1 MRPRTALDPH
11 SLFDF
16 GPMAHEY
23 DRWYGTLTGQAH
35 DRVQKEDAMTLLR
48 PAQRGDRLLDVGC
61 GTGHWSRFF
70 ASLGYAVI
78 GVDIS
83 QEMIH
88 LARSHPATG
97 CVFELADACALPFA
111 GGCFD
116 VVAAM
121 AVVAFVSDVPS
132 MLNEMFRCVKRHGSV
147 LIGALNRRAPLNR
160 HRLATGRQP
169 YASGRLLDPE
179 ELRHLLQRFGPVR
192 MVASCIPSSDQGRRP
207 GRRSGHRM
215 VPGRRSL
222 RGPFIVAE
230 VRL

>member
-1 MRPRTALDPH
+1 MTKRAILSSD

-16 GPMAHEY
+16 AKLASDY
-23 DRWYGTLTGQAH
+23 DRWYGTRTGAAH
-35 DRVQKEDAMTLLR
+35 DRAQKADVLELLGR
-48 PAQRGDRLLDVGC
+48 ADPGDRLLDVGC

-83 QEMIH
+83 REMIRV
-88 LARSHPATG
+88 ARSRIAPR
-97 CVFELADACALPFA
+97 CVFELADACALPF
-111 GGCFD
+111 GGGSFD

-121 AVVAFVSDVPS
+121 AVLAFVSDVPAV
-132 MLNEMFRCVKRHGSV
+132 LDEMFRCVKRHGSV
-147 LIGALNRRAPLNR
+147 LVGALNRLAPLNR

-169 YASGRLLDPE
+169 YASGRLLSPG

-192 MVASCIPSSDQGRRP
+192 MVASCMPSSDRGRRP
-207 GRRSGHRM
+207 GRRISRRI
-215 VPGRRSL
+215 VPGRRRL
-222 RGPFIVAE
+222 TGPFIVAE